1 VVSSQPGDSWPPQQI
16 SGDGACI
23 ARNPPADGAVVRA
36 WFAVLPHNPAGF
48 ARFGRATSLEAVWRI
63 AGAGGRNRF
72 AAGPNPF
79 SMEHPNRMP
88 SLRTAYDDFVAS
100 VLSIPEARFLASM
113 DGWAPRDVVAHLIGW
128 NRFMIQACASIR
140 LGEPPA
146 YYADAPNDY
155 RNINAALV
163 EHYASR
169 SRLQLL
175 AELAESMA
183 GLEAYLAGL
192 PASELASDWGVTH
205 YTGEPA
211 SVGRIVR
218 SLAGDYEHHTRQINA
233 WLTTK

>member
-79 SMEHPNRMP
+79 SMEHPNPMP

-113 DGWAPRDVVAHLIGW
+113 DGWAPRDVVAHLIGGEEFLLSVRPGEVRLCPGMPVPLSVW
-128 NRFMIQACASIR
+128 LGPAGPSKRTSALAGARGANEKSLGDGLLSQA
-140 LGEPPA
+140 
-146 YYADAPNDY
+146 
-155 RNINAALV
+155 V
-163 EHYASR
+163 
-169 SRLQLL
+169 
-175 AELAESMA
+175 A
-183 GLEAYLAGL
+183 GQVPSALAGL
-192 PASELASDWGVTH
+192 TTGFGMGPGV
-205 YTGEPA
+205 PPP
-211 SVGRIVR
+211 
-218 SLAGDYEHHTRQINA
+218 L
-233 WLTTK
+233 